1 MMKKLRYTLFPM
13 LLLAL
18 SFAACSKDGTDESTG
33 VSGAS
38 WKQTEAAATA
48 GGLKTYF
55 FMAAGNWTARSDQ
68 SWCKVTT
75 PSGNAGNSTLIL
87 ETSANTTGSLRTATV
102 SVSVSGYGSP
112 ARFKLSQPA
121 EGSGGSG
128 ADAELNRMVDEYLV
142 VNYLWNNDYKQLS
155 RDLSL
160 DYVSAQQ
167 NFLKTTLLGMTTN
180 TLDKKK
186 SGSGYRVYSYLNR
199 TAKTKAS
206 HTSRAGVNHPVTREE
221 EYNFGIADMTIVS
234 YSSGGA
240 ATGQYAFAISAVYPG
255 SPAAEAG
262 IKRGTMIQKIDNT
275 AIDRSNY
282 ESLYYMLLAPGG
294 ARTVTVTEHAT
305 DARPVTL
312 RARLLYPSPVIYEE
326 VIEAGANKIGYLV
339 YQSFDAA
346 YDDDLLAALKRFK
359 DAGITDLVLDLRNNG
374 GGHVISS
381 RMLST
386 CIAGVDCDGK
396 VYEYYRYNAERMAN
410 PTKTERETG
419 REYDKTVK
427 KFYEKFSYD
436 YYGVDLRQ
444 YDLNLD
450 RLFVLATGSTA
461 SSSEA
466 VINSLRGIGFPVT
479 VIGEPTEGKNVGMEV
494 ETFRV
499 GGYSYELAPITFQGY
514 NAREE
519 TVNPEGMPVDLPA
532 ADWNSGFVD
541 FGTRDE
547 PLLAGALSRITGQVF
562 RTASPSHKEVPEFAP
577 VKGLALPEIPNRPSG
592 MLALRPKPEEA
603 SE

>member
-1 MMKKLRYTLFPM
+1 MKKLRYTLFPM

-18 SFAACSKDGTDESTG
+18 SFAACSKDSTDESTG
-33 VSGAS
+33 VTGAS
-38 WKQTEAAATA
+38 WRQTEAAATA
-48 GGLKTYF
+48 GGEKTFF

-75 PSGNAGNSTLIL
+75 PSGNAGSSTLIL
-87 ETSANTTGSLRTATV
+87 ATSANTTGSLRTATV

-142 VNYLWNNDYKQLS
+142 VNYLWNSDYKQLS

-160 DYVSAQQ
+160 DYISAQQ

-186 SGSGYRVYSYLNR
+186 TGSGYRIYSYLNR
-199 TAKTKAS
+199 TAKSTAS
-206 HTSRAGVNHPVTREE
+206 QISRTGVNHRVKPEE
-221 EYNFGIADMTIVS
+221 EYNFGIADMIIAS
-234 YSSGGA
+234 YTSGGA
-240 ATGQYAFAISAVYPG
+240 ATGRYAFAVSAVYPG

-262 IKRGTMIQKIDNT
+262 IKRGTMIQKIDN
-275 AIDRSNY
+275 AVIDNSNY

-294 ARTVTVTEHAT
+294 ARTVTVTAT
-305 DARPVTL
+305 EQDAQPVTL

-326 VIEAGANKIGYLV
+326 VIEVGADKIGYLV
-339 YQSFDAA
+339 YHSFDAA
-346 YDDDLLAALKRFK
+346 YDDDLLASLKRFK
-359 DAGITDLVLDLRNNG
+359 DAGITDLILDLRNNG

-386 CIAGVDCDGK
+386 CIAGADCDGK

-410 PTKTERETG
+410 PTKTGRETG
-419 REYDKTVK
+419 RDYDENVK
-427 KFYEKFSYD
+427 KFYEKFTYD

-444 YDLNLD
+444 YDLNLN
-450 RLFVLATGSTA
+450 RLFVLTTASTA

-494 ETFRV
+494 ETFKV
-499 GGYSYELAPITFQGY
+499 GGYTYELAPITFQGY
-514 NAREE
+514 NAKEE

-532 ADWNSGFVD
+532 INWNNYFAD
-541 FGTRDE
+541 FGDRNDQ
-547 PLLAGALSRITGQVF
+547 LLAGALTRITGQVF
-562 RTASPSHKEVPEFAP
+562 RTALPSHMEVPAFAP

-592 MLALRPKPEEA
+592 MLALRPQPEEA